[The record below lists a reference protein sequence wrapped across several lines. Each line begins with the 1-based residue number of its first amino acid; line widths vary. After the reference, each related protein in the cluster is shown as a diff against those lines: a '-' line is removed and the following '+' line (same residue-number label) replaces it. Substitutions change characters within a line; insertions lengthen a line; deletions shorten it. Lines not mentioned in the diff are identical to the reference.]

1 MVPLRLDFSL
11 PLRSFDVELA
21 LDVAAETVALVGPS
35 GAGKTSVLRAVAGL
49 ARPTRG
55 VIACGE
61 ETWFDSERSIDVRP
75 EDRSVGYVFQ
85 EYALFPHLTVQQNV
99 TFGGGRADRL
109 LSRLRIEH
117 LARTK
122 PAELSGG
129 ERQRVAVARALAR
142 SPRVLL
148 LDEPM
153 AALDPHTRGSVR
165 AELHDLLRELRLPAL
180 LVTHDFEDAAALADR
195 IGVLAEGRLRQLGT
209 PPDLLGSPADPFVAR
224 LAGANVLS
232 GVAAEMANGLT
243 GVLLDAGPTIFAAD
257 AGSGRTD
264 VVVYPWDVSL
274 AREAPDDS
282 ALNHVR
288 DEIVSLTPLGNRA
301 RVRLKLLTAEVT
313 TASIE
318 RLGLVPGDPVVASFK
333 ATQARLLTSA

>member
-1 MVPLRLDFSL
+1 MVPLRLDFAL
-11 PLRSFDVELA
+11 PLRTFDVELT
-21 LDVAAETVALVGPS
+21 LDVEAETLALVGPS

-49 ARPTRG
+49 ARPARG
-55 VIACGE
+55 AISCGG
-61 ETWFDSERSIDVRP
+61 ETWFGDGVDLRP
-75 EDRSVGYVFQ
+75 EQRSVGYVFQ
-85 EYALFPHLTVQQNV
+85 EYALFPHLTVEQNV

-109 LSRLRIEH
+109 LRRLRIEH
-117 LARTK
+117 LAKAK
-122 PAELSGG
+122 PGELSGG
-129 ERQRVAVARALAR
+129 ERQRVAIARALAR

-153 AALDPHTRGSVR
+153 AALDPHTRGGVR
-165 AELHDLLRELRLPAL
+165 AELHDLLRELALPTL

-195 IGVLAEGRLRQLGT
+195 VGVLAEGRLRQLGA
-209 PPDLLGSPADPFVAR
+209 PAELLGAPADPFVAR

-232 GVAAEMANGLT
+232 GVAARAANGLT

-257 AGSGRTD
+257 PASGRTE

-282 ALNHVR
+282 ALNHLR

-301 RVRLKLLTAEVT
+301 RVRLRLLTAEIT
-313 TASIE
+313 TASLE
-318 RLGLVPGDPVVASFK
+318 RLELRPGDPVVASFK
-333 ATQARLLTSA
+333 ATQARLLSRA

>member
-11 PLRSFDVELA
+11 PLRTFDVELA
-21 LDVAAETVALVGPS
+21 LDVEAETFALVGPS
-35 GAGKTSVLRAVAGL
+35 GSGKTSVLRAIAGL
-49 ARPTRG
+49 AKPARG
-55 VIACGE
+55 LISLGE
-61 ETWFDSERSIDVRP
+61 RTWFDSERRIDVRP
-75 EDRSVGYVFQ
+75 EDRSIGYVFQ
-85 EYALFPHLTVQQNV
+85 EYALFPHLTVEQNV

-109 LSRLRIEH
+109 LWRLRIEH
-117 LARTK
+117 LAKAK
-122 PAELSGG
+122 PGELSGG
-129 ERQRVAVARALAR
+129 ERQRVAIARALAR
-142 SPRVLL
+142 GPRVLL

-165 AELHDLLRELRLPAL
+165 AELHDLLRELALPAL

-195 IGVLAEGRLRQLGT
+195 VGVLSDGKLRQVGT
-209 PPDLLGSPADPFVAR
+209 PADLLGSPADPFVAR

-232 GVAAEMANGLT
+232 GVAARTANGLT
-243 GVLLDAGPTIFAAD
+243 GVLLDAGPTIFAAEE
-257 AGSGRTD
+257 GSGRTD

-313 TASIE
+313 TASLE
-318 RLGLVPGDPVVASFK
+318 RLELQPGDQVVASFK
-333 ATQARLLTSA
+333 ATQARLLTRT

>member
-1 MVPLRLDFSL
+1 
-11 PLRSFDVELA
+11 
-21 LDVAAETVALVGPS
+21 
-35 GAGKTSVLRAVAGL
+35 
-49 ARPTRG
+49 
-55 VIACGE
+55 
-61 ETWFDSERSIDVRP
+61 
-75 EDRSVGYVFQ
+75 VGYVFQ
-85 EYALFPHLTVQQNV
+85 EYALFPHLTVEQNV

-109 LSRLRIEH
+109 LWRLQIER
-117 LARTK
+117 LAKAK
-122 PAELSGG
+122 PGELSGG
-129 ERQRVAVARALAR
+129 ERQRVAIARALAR

-165 AELHDLLRELRLPAL
+165 AELHDLLRELALPTL

-195 IGVLAEGRLRQLGT
+195 VGVLAEGKLRQVGT
-209 PPDLLGSPADPFVAR
+209 PADLLGSPADPFVAR

-232 GVAAEMANGLT
+232 GVAARTANGLT
-243 GVLLDAGPTIFAAD
+243 GIVLDAGPTIFAAD
-257 AGSGRTD
+257 AGSGRTN

-301 RVRLKLLTAEVT
+301 RVRLRLLTAEVT
-313 TASIE
+313 TASVE
-318 RLGLVPGDPVVASFK
+318 RLELRPGDPVVASFK
-333 ATQARLLTSA
+333 ATQARLLSSS

>member
-21 LDVAAETVALVGPS
+21 LDVGAETLALVGPS

-49 ARPTRG
+49 VKPARGT
-55 VIACGE
+55 IACGDDA
-61 ETWFDSERSIDVRP
+61 WFDSERRVNVRP

-85 EYALFPHLTVQQNV
+85 EYALFPHLTVEQNV
-99 TFGGGRADRL
+99 SFGGGRADRL
-109 LSRLRIEH
+109 LRRLQIEQ
-117 LARTK
+117 LAKTK
-122 PAELSGG
+122 PGELSGG
-129 ERQRVAVARALAR
+129 ERQRVAIARALAR
-142 SPRVLL
+142 NPRVLL

-153 AALDPHTRGSVR
+153 AALDPHTRGAVR
-165 AELHDLLRELRLPAL
+165 AELHDLLRELALPTL

-195 IGVLAEGRLRQLGT
+195 VGVLAEGKLRQLGT
-209 PPDLLGSPADPFVAR
+209 PADLLGSPADAFVAR

-232 GVAAEMANGLT
+232 GVAAKMANGLT
-243 GVLLDAGPTIFAAD
+243 GVLLDVGPTIFAAD
-257 AGSGRTD
+257 AASGRTD

-318 RLGLVPGDPVVASFK
+318 RLELRPGEPVVASFK
-333 ATQARLLTSA
+333 ATQARLLSRA